1 METILRS
8 PSGLYPKLLGA
19 SWPDLDVA
27 MRRLHSSGETVRAV
41 GVFRVRHGRNML
53 ARAMVRL
60 ARLPAEGEAMDV
72 RLQVTAREEGEEW
85 RRTFSGHPLVS
96 MQYDRVDGLLAERM
110 GIVEMRFHLEV
121 VSGALSYQTVSVA
134 LRFGSLPVP
143 LPYWL
148 SPRVTAWERNVGDVN
163 QIHVSVDV
171 TFPLIG
177 RLIAYE
183 GMLTQVEAQR

>member
-1 METILRS
+1 M
-8 PSGLYPKLLGA
+8 A
-19 SWPDLDVA
+19 
-27 MRRLHSSGETVRAV
+27 
-41 GVFRVRHGRNML
+41 
-53 ARAMVRL
+53 RL
-60 ARLPAEGEAMDV
+60 AHLPAEGEDVDV
-72 RLQVTAREEGEEW
+72 RLQVTAREECEEW

-96 MQYDRVDGLLAERM
+96 AQSHRGAGLLAERM
-110 GIVEMRFHLEV
+110 GIVEMRFRLEV
-121 VSGALSYQTVSVA
+121 VSGALSYQAVSVA
-134 LRFGSLPVP
+134 LRFGSLLVP

-148 SPRVTAWERNVGDVN
+148 SPRVTAWERAVEDVN

>member
-1 METILRS
+1 M
-8 PSGLYPKLLGA
+8 A
-19 SWPDLDVA
+19 
-27 MRRLHSSGETVRAV
+27 
-41 GVFRVRHGRNML
+41 
-53 ARAMVRL
+53 RL
-60 ARLPAEGEAMDV
+60 ARLPEEGEAVDV

-96 MQYDRVDGLLAERM
+96 MQSHRGAGLLAERTS
-110 GIVEMRFHLEV
+110 IVEMRFRLEV

-134 LRFGSLPVP
+134 LRFGSLRIP

-148 SPRVTAWERNVGDVN
+148 SPSVAAWEKAVDNMN

-177 RLIAYE
+177 RLISYE
-183 GMLTQVEAQR
+183 GLLTQVEAQR